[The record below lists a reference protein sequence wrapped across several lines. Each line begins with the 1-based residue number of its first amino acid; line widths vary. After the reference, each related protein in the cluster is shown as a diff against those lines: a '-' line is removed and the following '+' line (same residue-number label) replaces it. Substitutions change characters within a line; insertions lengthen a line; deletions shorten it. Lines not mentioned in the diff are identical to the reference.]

1 MTSDLQRFMNVDYKE
16 SWCWRTDAF
25 ELWCWRTLFRVLW
38 AAGRSN
44 QSILK
49 EISPKYS
56 LEGLMQKLKLQYFGH
71 LMQKL
76 AHWKRPWCWEKGM
89 IEDEMVGWHPA
100 LNGHKFEQSPG
111 IGDGQGSLV
120 CCMQS
125 MGSQSQTTEQLN
137 EQP

>member
-16 SWCWRTDAF
+16 SWCWRTYAF

-56 LEGLMQKLKLQYFGH
+56 LEGLMLKLKLQYFGH

-76 AHWKRPWCWEKGM
+76 AHWERPWCWEKGM